1 MAKIE
6 VIAFVSDWKYQ
17 TAEPNPDWAMK
28 INESHSKKN
37 GDSWEVIGHTRY
49 TVKAAYGVSIDFK
62 AFKSGDRVKVTGTQV
77 TEERGEYKNLVI
89 KADSVEL
96 LAPSARVS
104 KVIADTRQPD
114 YVNDLI
120 VDAPF

>member
-17 TAEPNPDWAMK
+17 TPEPNPDWGMK

-37 GDSWEVIGHTRY
+37 GDSWEVVGHTRY

-89 KADSVEL
+89 KADTVEV
-96 LAPSARVS
+96 LAASSRTHPAAGNVQT
-104 KVIADTRQPD
+104 IA
-114 YVNDLI
+114 
-120 VDAPF
+120 DAPF